1 MERFLKSLVCISL
14 LPVVIYLCSCTSNTE
29 RKITQ
34 LNEQISLLEK
44 EIDDKNE
51 EIEQLQIDINEISD
65 ICYLSINYIENMD
78 SKRLIEEQCDL
89 LALPVDNS
97 FILRTI
103 EDNTVVTVLDT
114 AVVDDLIWFYVSIP
128 VFDTPNNYKGWIRK
142 TDSVPYTTP
151 EEKDN

>member
-1 MERFLKSLVCISL
+1 
-14 LPVVIYLCSCTSNTE
+14 
-29 RKITQ
+29 
-34 LNEQISLLEK
+34 
-44 EIDDKNE
+44 
-51 EIEQLQIDINEISD
+51 
-65 ICYLSINYIENMD
+65 MD